1 MKKIMTFLSM
11 IALAFVGTMMIGCS
25 NKEYDIEKPE
35 QPVESENVITLTTTI
50 SFPDADT
57 DTDETKALDVDY
69 GNKIFSKTFAIGEKM
84 CLIYGWGDG
93 LTTDE
98 SDPLTAEDITNGG
111 KTAKFTFQV
120 YSPKKTVD
128 VTYVYP
134 AAMVGGNYPD
144 YHIDYSRLNTQDGTL
159 ASISSGLDLAT
170 FTGPWDGDNLPS
182 ANLTNELA
190 IIAYTLKNADGSVDL
205 TSSITGMTINDG
217 TNNYTV
223 NRYAAAGPI
232 YVAIRPTNN
241 ATINY
246 TATDG
251 TTNNYKKTVSEKTY
265 EAGKFSQLGLRMA
278 PSSSATGYALKDSH
292 VGDVVGSDGLAYA
305 PADRNNLPA
314 YASVAGMVAYK
325 DGVNGL
331 VIALSDESNIMKW
344 PEAVSA
350 AIAHT
355 PAVTGHAWRM
365 PSLSEWKQMFAAFG
379 SIETSSTGLN
389 TAITNAG
396 GNTLDKIHYWTSTDK
411 EGNPANAYYIGLS
424 GSNVTYSY
432 DKGKATDY
440 SYARA
445 CFAFD
450 PDLISG
456 VFSVSDNQRV
466 QFARG
471 NLTYTSNGWAL
482 ANNSWEYS
490 NTVYGKGVGSHYF
503 SWNDVFNSA
512 NSGNSD
518 IQEDV
523 IKNGLGSYSWRALS
537 LAEWRYLLGYNGS
550 PFRTVSW
557 HRYAKIKGAEPGIE
571 DKRYLLIFPD
581 FFKETDWTAAMG
593 QKPSPSAFDGAGQES
608 IAYTESNFAAMQTAG
623 IVILPAAGAH
633 YSGGNPPHWYE
644 VGITGYYWTST
655 TDDASGYSFR
665 AYNVYFD
672 QYAESGQVDDTA
684 WPKDGSRC
692 YSVRLVQNK

>member
-57 DTDETKALDVDY
+57 DTDETKALNIDY
-69 GNKIFSKTFAIGEKM
+69 VNKKLSKTFAVGEKM

-111 KTAKFTFQV
+111 KTANFTFQF
-120 YSPKKTVD
+120 YTPKKTVD

-134 AAMVGGNYPD
+134 AAMVGGSYPD

-159 ASISSGLDLAT
+159 ESISSGLDLAT

-217 TNNYTV
+217 TNNYAV
-223 NRYAAAGPI
+223 SRAAAEGPI
-232 YVAIRPTNN
+232 YVAIRPTND

-251 TTNNYKKTVSEKTY
+251 TTNYTKTVDNQTY
-265 EAGKFSQLGLRMA
+265 EAGSFYQIGLRMTPTSGA
-278 PSSSATGYALKDSH
+278 TGHALSSSA
-292 VGDVVGSDGLAYA
+292 VGEVVGTNGLAYA
-305 PADRNNLPA
+305 PADKNNLPPGVTA
-314 YASVAGMVAYK
+314 AGMVAYK

-331 VIALSDESNIMKW
+331 VIALSDESDIKTW
-344 PEAVSA
+344 PEQVNA
-350 AIAHT
+350 AAAHT

-379 SIETSSTGLN
+379 VSETSSTGLN

-411 EGNPANAYYIGLS
+411 EGIPANAYYIGLS
-424 GSNVTYSY
+424 GSNVIYSY
-432 DKGKATDY
+432 DKGKTDW

-445 CFAFD
+445 CFYFGYDRNA
-450 PDLISG
+450 
-456 VFSVSDNQRV
+456 FSVSPTTRV
-466 QFARG
+466 TFAPG
-471 NLTYTSNGWAL
+471 NLRYTGTKWEFLS
-482 ANNSWEYS
+482 NSWDCGY
-490 NTVYGKGVGSHYF
+490 NGNHGKTSGSQYF
-503 SWNDVFNSA
+503 AWNDVFKDASVSTA
-512 NSGNSD
+512 SD
-518 IQEDV
+518 IKDDV
-523 IKNGLGSYSWRALS
+523 ANDLGSTWRGLS
-537 LAEWRYLLGYNGS
+537 TEEWHYLLGYDGNNGGVQS
-550 PFRTVSW
+550 PRRAVAW
-557 HRYAKIKGAEPGIE
+557 HRYAMVDDTDLGAGSG
-571 DKRYLLIFPD
+571 RYLLIFPD
-581 FFKETDWTAAMG
+581 GFQESDWTAAMG
-593 QKPSPSAFDGAGQES
+593 TKPTQFEQNGVLYDSK
-608 IAYTESNFAAMQTAG
+608 YTTSNFTAMGAAG
-623 IVILPAAGAH
+623 IIILPKSGCWLKGWGLSYQGTGRYWSSTCADANGAMALIMNAPGVILVLTNKTEENLP
-633 YSGGNPPHWYE
+633 
-644 VGITGYYWTST
+644 
-655 TDDASGYSFR
+655 
-665 AYNVYFD
+665 
-672 QYAESGQVDDTA
+672 
-684 WPKDGSRC
+684 
-692 YSVRLVQNK
+692 VRLVKNVE

>member
-50 SFPDADT
+50 SLPDAET
-57 DTDETKALDVDY
+57 DTDETKALNIDY
-69 GNKIFSKTFAIGEKM
+69 GNKKLSKTFAIGEKM
-84 CLIYGWGDG
+84 CLIYGLGDG

-120 YSPKKTVD
+120 YDPKKTVD

-134 AAMVGGNYPD
+134 AAMVGGDYPD

-159 ASISSGLDLAT
+159 ESISSGLDLAT

-217 TNNYTV
+217 TNNYAV
-223 NRYAAAGPI
+223 SRAAAEGPI
-232 YVAIRPTNN
+232 YVAIRPTND

-251 TTNNYKKTVSEKTY
+251 TTNYTKTVDNQTY
-265 EAGKFSQLGLRMA
+265 EAGSFYQIGLRMTPTSGA
-278 PSSSATGYALKDSH
+278 TGHALSSSA
-292 VGDVVGSDGLAYA
+292 VGEVVGTNGLAYA
-305 PADRNNLPA
+305 PADKNNLPPGVTA
-314 YASVAGMVAYK
+314 AGMVAYK

-331 VIALSDESNIMKW
+331 VIALSDESDIKTW
-344 PEAVSA
+344 PEQVNA
-350 AIAHT
+350 AAAHT

-379 SIETSSTGLN
+379 VSETSSTGLN

-411 EGNPANAYYIGLS
+411 EGIPANAYYIGLS
-424 GSNVTYSY
+424 GSNVIYSY
-432 DKGKATDY
+432 DKGKTDW

-445 CFAFD
+445 CFYFGYDRNA
-450 PDLISG
+450 
-456 VFSVSDNQRV
+456 FSVSPTTRV
-466 QFARG
+466 TFAPG
-471 NLTYTSNGWAL
+471 NLRYTGTKWEFLS
-482 ANNSWEYS
+482 NSWDCGY
-490 NTVYGKGVGSHYF
+490 NGNHGKTSGSQYF
-503 SWNDVFNSA
+503 AWNDVFKDASVSTA
-512 NSGNSD
+512 SD
-518 IQEDV
+518 IKDDV
-523 IKNGLGSYSWRALS
+523 ANDLGSTWRGLS
-537 LAEWRYLLGYNGS
+537 TEEWHYLLGYDGSNGGVQS
-550 PFRTVSW
+550 PRRAVAW
-557 HRYAKIKGAEPGIE
+557 HRYAMVDDTDLGAGSG
-571 DKRYLLIFPD
+571 RYLLIFPD
-581 FFKETDWTAAMG
+581 GFQESDWTAAMG
-593 QKPSPSAFDGAGQES
+593 TKPTQFEQNGVLYDSKYTTSNFTAMGAAGIIILPKSGCWLKGWGLSYQGTGRYWSSTCADADGAMALIMNAPG
-608 IAYTESNFAAMQTAG
+608 
-623 IVILPAAGAH
+623 VILVLTNKTEENLP
-633 YSGGNPPHWYE
+633 
-644 VGITGYYWTST
+644 
-655 TDDASGYSFR
+655 
-665 AYNVYFD
+665 
-672 QYAESGQVDDTA
+672 
-684 WPKDGSRC
+684 
-692 YSVRLVQNK
+692 VRLVKNVE

>member
-35 QPVESENVITLTTTI
+35 QPMESENVITLTTTI

-57 DTDETKALDVDY
+57 DTDETKALDIDY

-84 CLIYGWGDG
+84 CLIYGRGDG

-120 YSPKKTVD
+120 YFPKKTVD

-134 AAMVGGNYPD
+134 AAMVGGSYPD

-170 FTGPWDGDNLPS
+170 FTGPWDGDELPV

-190 IIAYTLKNADGSVDL
+190 IIAYTLKNADGSVVL
-205 TSSITGMTINDG
+205 TSTITGMTINDG
-217 TNNYTV
+217 TYNYTV

-232 YVAIRPTNN
+232 YVAIRPTND

-251 TTNNYKKTVSEKTY
+251 TTNYTKTVDNKTY
-265 EAGKFSQLGLRMA
+265 EAGSFYQIGLRMTPSSGA
-278 PSSSATGYALKDSH
+278 TGHALSSSA
-292 VGDVVGSDGLAYA
+292 VGEVVGTNGLAYA
-305 PADRNNLPA
+305 PADKNNLPPGVTA
-314 YASVAGMVAYK
+314 AGMVAYK

-331 VIALSDESNIMKW
+331 VIALSNESTIMKW

-379 SIETSSTGLN
+379 GSETSSTGLN

-411 EGNPANAYYIGLS
+411 EGIPANAYCIGLS
-424 GSNVTYSY
+424 GSNVTYS
-432 DKGKATDY
+432 DNKGKTTDY

-445 CFAFD
+445 CFYFGYDRNA
-450 PDLISG
+450 
-456 VFSVSDNQRV
+456 FSVSPTTKV
-466 QFARG
+466 TFASG
-471 NLTYTSNGWAL
+471 NLRYTGTKWEFLS
-482 ANNSWEYS
+482 NSWDCGY
-490 NTVYGKGVGSHYF
+490 NGNHGKTSGSQYF
-503 SWNDVFNSA
+503 AWNDVFKDASVSTA
-512 NSGNSD
+512 SD
-518 IQEDV
+518 IKDDV
-523 IKNGLGSYSWRALS
+523 ANDLGSTWRGLS
-537 LAEWRYLLGYNGS
+537 TEEWHYLLGYDGNNDGVQS
-550 PFRTVSW
+550 PRRAVAW
-557 HRYAKIKGAEPGIE
+557 HRYAMVDDTDLGAGQG
-571 DKRYLLIFPD
+571 RYLLIFPD
-581 FFKETDWTAAMG
+581 GFQESDWTAAMG
-593 QKPSPSAFDGAGQES
+593 TKPTQFEQNGVLYDSK
-608 IAYTESNFAAMQTAG
+608 YTTSNFTAMGAAG
-623 IVILPAAGAH
+623 IIILPKSGCWLKGWDLQYQGTGRYWSSTCADANGAMALIMNAPGVIL
-633 YSGGNPPHWYE
+633 
-644 VGITGYYWTST
+644 VST
-655 TDDASGYSFR
+655 NKTEE
-665 AYNVYFD
+665 NL
-672 QYAESGQVDDTA
+672 
-684 WPKDGSRC
+684 P
-692 YSVRLVQNK
+692 VRLVKNVE